1 MLTRWA
7 QRFFSAPVFL
17 LGTLSILC
25 SNTLA
30 PFVRV
35 LPFVTSEILQHCL
48 PKKELLR
55 KNVAVPELIDG
66 VFIGER
72 TPRVVGDR
80 PLKIPES
87 VAPYF

>member
-1 MLTRWA
+1 MMLTTWA
-7 QRFFSAPVFL
+7 QRFFSAPLFL

-35 LPFVTSEILQHCL
+35 LPFVTSEIPRHCL
-48 PKKELLR
+48 PKKELLH
-55 KNVAVPELIDG
+55 KNVAIPELIDG

-72 TPRVVGDR
+72 TPASGGRSTI
-80 PLKIPES
+80 KNS
-87 VAPYF
+87 